1 VAAIEDPGQRA
12 LAALMRAAFA
22 LPVIAI
28 PARAGAAEV
37 GEIGLSV
44 LGYKERGLIKITEP
58 ILWGRV
64 QFAESWEVRASAL
77 VDIVTGASAELVSNL
92 SGKPVQ
98 TVTGASVSD
107 RRTAADVKV
116 TNRWREMTFSA
127 SRAVSDEEDYRS
139 RAAGLE
145 ASLDLDS
152 RLTTLVAGYGKSND
166 RIGSAD
172 DPELDER
179 RDVRE
184 YLIGIT
190 QVLSPLALVQSTLQS
205 SRGTGWFNDPYKR
218 TLTFPEGGGLPTL
231 VSDTRPSE
239 RNSVAWLTRYRQH
252 LPGNRATLQAEYRYF
267 RDDWGI
273 RSHTLEVGWQQDLG
287 ERWALRPALRYY
299 TQTAADFY
307 SPVVPQPRPEL
318 LSSDQRL
325 GAFGAL
331 SPSLRATWR
340 HESGVMLEATLGY
353 NYNAADLRPGGG
365 SPAFETLRAYYVIGT
380 IVKYF

>member
-1 VAAIEDPGQRA
+1 
-12 LAALMRAAFA
+12 MRAAFA

-37 GEIGLSV
+37 GEIGFSV

-64 QFAESWEVRASAL
+64 QFADGWEVRASTL
-77 VDIVTGASAELVSNL
+77 VDIVTGASAELLSNL
-92 SGKPVQ
+92 SGQPVQ
-98 TVTGASVSD
+98 TITGASVSD
-107 RRTAADVKV
+107 RRTASDVKV
-116 TNRWREMTFSA
+116 TKRWGEATFSA

-145 ASLDLDS
+145 ATLDFDS

-190 QVLSPLALVQSTLQS
+190 RVLSPLAVVQSTLQS

-218 TLTFPEGGGLPTL
+218 TLTFPQGGGLPIL
-231 VSDTRPSE
+231 ASDTRPSE

-252 LPGNRATLQAEYRYF
+252 LPGYRATLQGEYRYF

-273 RSHTLEVGWQQDLG
+273 RSHTFEVGWQQDLG

-331 SPSLRATWR
+331 SPSLRAAWR
-340 HESGVMLEATLGY
+340 HESGVMLEATVGY

-365 SPAFETLRAYYVIGT
+365 STAFETLRAYYVIGT